1 MQQFANLFRRLD
13 RTTKTNA
20 KVAALAD
27 YFREADD
34 QDKLWTMALLSHRR
48 PKRTVNSK
56 LLRGWAA
63 ELAGIDLWLL
73 EESYHVVGDLAESI
87 SLVLPP
93 PERSSDRSLS
103 EWIAIVEQLGTYDE
117 DGKREAVTDA
127 WRELDTTERYLFN
140 KLITGGFRVGV
151 SQKLMTRALSQ
162 ATEVEETNLAHRLMG
177 NWTPHTT
184 TFDELI
190 NSESATDNIS
200 RPYPFYLAYQL
211 EQEAESLGT
220 PDEWQAEH
228 KWDGIRGQLIVRDGE
243 LFVWSRG
250 EELVTDKYPEYHPLA
265 ELLPDGTVIDGEILP
280 YANGHPLGFNV
291 LQTRIGRKKVNKKLL
306 QEAPIVLMA
315 YDLLEVGGEDIRAR
329 PMSERRE
336 LLEELL
342 ETHDTQGIVLLS
354 PIYEFSDWKDLAA
367 ERETA
372 REKHS
377 EGIMLKRRNSEYK
390 QGRKKGDWWKWKVD
404 PLTIDAVLLYAQR
417 GHGRR
422 ANLFTDFTFGV
433 WDGDTLVPFTKAY
446 SGLTDKEFNRITAWV
461 RKNTIDRFGPVR
473 SVKPHHVFEIG
484 FEGIR
489 KSTRHKS
496 GVALRFPRMLRWR
509 EDKPKEEANT
519 KADLLAMLEMYGGED
534 L

>member
-1 MQQFANLFRRLD
+1 MQHFAEMFRRLD

-27 YFREADD
+27 YFREVNDD
-34 QDKLWTMALLSHRR
+34 DKLWTMALLSHRR

-56 LLRGWAA
+56 LLRAWAA
-63 ELAGIDLWLL
+63 DYAGIDLWIL
-73 EESYHVVGDLAESI
+73 EESYHVVGDLAETI
-87 SLVLPP
+87 ALVLPE
-93 PERSSDRSLS
+93 PEQASDRTLT
-103 EWIAIVEQLGTYDE
+103 EWIRTVEQLGTYDE
-117 DGKREAVTDA
+117 EGKRETVTDA
-127 WRELDTTERYLFN
+127 WRVLDTTERYLFN
-140 KLITGGFRVGV
+140 KLITGSFRVGV

-162 ATEVEETNLAHRLMG
+162 ATGVEETNLAHRLMG

-190 NSESATDNIS
+190 HSASATDDIS

-211 EQEAESLGT
+211 EGDPADLGA
-220 PDEWQAEH
+220 PAEWQAEH
-228 KWDGIRGQLIVRDGE
+228 KWDGIRGQVIVRNGE

-250 EELVTDKYPEYHPLA
+250 EELVTDKYPEYEPLA
-265 ELLPDGTVIDGEILP
+265 DLLPDGTVIDGEILP
-280 YANGHPLGFNV
+280 YAGGKPLGFNV
-291 LQTRIGRKKVNKKLL
+291 LQTRIGRKKVSKKLL
-306 QEAPIVLMA
+306 KEAPIVLMA
-315 YDLLEVGGEDIRAR
+315 YDLLEYAGEDVRPR
-329 PMSERRE
+329 PMTERRQ
-336 LLEELL
+336 LLERMLTEY
-342 ETHDTQGIVLLS
+342 DTRGIVVLS
-354 PIYEFSDWKDLAA
+354 PVVEWSSWAELAA
-367 ERETA
+367 ERATS

-377 EGIMLKRRNSEYK
+377 EGIMLKRKNSEYK

-404 PLTIDAVLLYAQR
+404 PLTIDAVMMYAQR

-433 WDGDTLVPFTKAY
+433 WDGDQLVPFTKAY

-461 RKNTIDRFGPVR
+461 RKNTIDKFGPVR
-473 SVKPHHVFEIG
+473 SVRPHHVFEIG

-489 KSTRHKS
+489 ESTRHKS

-519 KADLLAMLEMYGGED
+519 KDDLLAMLAEYGG
-534 L
+534 

>member
-1 MQQFANLFRRLD
+1 MHHFAQMFQALD

-27 YFREADD
+27 YFREVPD

-56 LLRGWAA
+56 LLRAWAA
-63 ELAGIDLWLL
+63 DYAEVDLWLL
-73 EESYHVVGDLAESI
+73 EESYHVVGDLAETI
-87 SLVLPP
+87 ALVLPP
-93 PERSSDRSLS
+93 PDEVSNRTLT
-103 EWIAIVEQLGTYDE
+103 EWITIVEKLGEYDE
-117 DGKREAVTDA
+117 EGKREAVTAA
-127 WRELDTTERYLFN
+127 WRELGTTERYLFN

-162 ATEVEETNLAHRLMG
+162 ATEIDELNLAHRLMG

-190 NSESATDNIS
+190 HSESATDDVS

-211 EQEAESLGT
+211 EGEPADLGDPT
-220 PDEWQAEH
+220 AWQAEH
-228 KWDGIRGQLIVRDGE
+228 KWDGIRGQLIVRNGE

-250 EELVTDKYPEYHPLA
+250 EELVTDKYPEYAPLA

-280 YANGHPLGFNV
+280 FAAGLPLGFNV
-291 LQTRIGRKKVNKKLL
+291 LQTRIGRKTVSKKLL
-306 QEAPIVLMA
+306 KEAPIVLMA
-315 YDLLEVGGEDIRAR
+315 YDLLEIGGEDVRPR

-336 LLEELL
+336 LLEKLL
-342 ETHDTQGIVLLS
+342 AENDAQGIIQLS
-354 PIYEFSDWKDLAA
+354 PVVEWNSWEELAA
-367 ERETA
+367 ERASA
-372 REKHS
+372 REKQS
-377 EGIMLKRRNSEYK
+377 EGLMLKRKSSAYK

-404 PLTIDAVLLYAQR
+404 PLTIDAVMMYAQR

-422 ANLFTDFTFGV
+422 ANLYTDFTFGV
-433 WDGDTLVPFTKAY
+433 WDGDVLVPFTKAY

-461 RKNTIDRFGPVR
+461 RKNTVDKFGPVR
-473 SVKPHHVFEIG
+473 SVKPFHVFEIG

-489 KSTRHKS
+489 KSARHKS

-509 EDKPKEEANT
+509 EDKPVGEANT
-519 KADLLAMLEMYGGED
+519 KGDLLAMLEEYG
-534 L
+534 